1 MKHLELTE
9 QIKLTMRRL
18 KASNIRDAVKHAQA
32 ALDNGADPCEAL
44 CIIEDYA
51 NNIDPDHEDNVVSIN
66 QVARH
71 E

>member
-1 MKHLELTE
+1 MSWSNLSK
-9 QIKLTMRRL
+9 QILHNMLRL

-32 ALDNGADPCEAL
+32 AIDAGADPCEAL

-51 NNIDPDHEDNVVSIN
+51 NDVDPDHEDNVISISKVTN
-66 QVARH
+66 Y